1 MHFQNGCYLEFHYF
15 LALGHKFLNIYD
27 SKIEE
32 FPKNSSQSLLQ
43 TWIKTF
49 NIEDLYEK
57 AKTCIDNSFCSTF
70 ALTSYFILNETFQ
83 ICLHSTLMHPI
94 LCRQALI
101 FRWRIMCRPFFSRC
115 LLLLCP
121 CYDHC
126 SDANQMRNG
135 TPKLGVSLPKA
146 ELYLISKLPNTNVN
160 SNSHRPDI
168 HISIH
173 WGQTANIMKRVLTK
187 QETFRLL
194 TSCKEN
200 AVDGC
205 QLEIIQSDWWEQNC
219 DWFQQTNSDSI
230 SRAGKQ
236 MSSELSLV

>member
-1 MHFQNGCYLEFHYF
+1 MIQRLKNFVKIRRKVCYKPE
-15 LALGHKFLNIYD
+15 
-27 SKIEE
+27 SKH
-32 FPKNSSQSLLQ
+32 S
-43 TWIKTF
+43 F

-57 AKTCIDNSFCSTF
+57 AKTCIDNSFCPTF

-101 FRWRIMCRPFFSRC
+101 FRGRIMCRPT
-115 LLLLCP
+115 LLLSLLLVIMTLLWIMITVLM
-121 CYDHC
+121 
-126 SDANQMRNG
+126 QI
-135 TPKLGVSLPKA
+135 KWEIELQLGVSLPKA

-194 TSCKEN
+194 TLRK
-200 AVDGC
+200 
-205 QLEIIQSDWWEQNC
+205 
-219 DWFQQTNSDSI
+219 
-230 SRAGKQ
+230 
-236 MSSELSLV
+236 